1 MNDLVQ
7 IVLPVFGLIVIGYG
21 AGLLGLFSQRTGAGL
36 SEYVFTLGIP
46 LLIFKTLINATLP
59 ESQPWGYWLSYF
71 GGVALVWLLAML
83 VTAKFFGLTYRES
96 VIAGFSSG
104 QSNTV
109 LVGIPLLLKAY
120 GEPGAVPLF
129 LLIAVHL
136 PVTMT
141 AATLLF
147 EGASFRTAL
156 ALLPKLLLH
165 PILFGLVLGVLFRL
179 SGANLPVFAH
189 TIIDSIAASALPCAL
204 IAMGLSLRHHG
215 MNGSLGLSCAIGVL
229 KLMVHPALVYVLA
242 FKIFTLPPVWAGV
255 AVLFAASPT
264 GVNCYLFA
272 AKYQTGEKIA
282 SSAIALTTALSL
294 FTTLFWLCLGYALA
308 ATLPVA
314 LAGALGARAT
324 IPNIPVWYQG
334 LAKPP
339 LTPPNWVFGPAW
351 TILYILMAYAFYRI
365 LRHSPRED
373 QRNQAILVFISQLI
387 LNALWSFAFFAAH
400 SPALGLCVILPLELL
415 IGLTILRFAALDRL
429 AASCLLPY
437 AGWVAFAIWLNAG
450 VWWLAR

>member
-7 IVLPVFGLIVIGYG
+7 IVLPVFGLILIGYG
-21 AGLLGLFSQRTGAGL
+21 TGILGLFSQRTGAGL

-71 GGVALVWLLAML
+71 GGVALVWWLAMWI
-83 VTAKFFGLTYRES
+83 TSKYYGLTYRES

-147 EGASFRTAL
+147 EGASLRTAL

-165 PILFGLVLGVLFRL
+165 PILFGLLLGILFRL
-179 SGANLPVFAH
+179 SGINLPLFAH

-215 MNGSLGLSCAIGVL
+215 MSGSLGLSFAISLL
-229 KLMVHPALVYVLA
+229 KLMIHPALVSILA
-242 FKIFTLPPVWAGV
+242 FHIFTLPPVWAGV

-282 SSAIALTTALSL
+282 SSAIAMTTVASL
-294 FTTLFWLCLGYALA
+294 FTTLFWL
-308 ATLPVA
+308 
-314 LAGALGARAT
+314 
-324 IPNIPVWYQG
+324 
-334 LAKPP
+334 
-339 LTPPNWVFGPAW
+339 
-351 TILYILMAYAFYRI
+351 
-365 LRHSPRED
+365 
-373 QRNQAILVFISQLI
+373 
-387 LNALWSFAFFAAH
+387 
-400 SPALGLCVILPLELL
+400 
-415 IGLTILRFAALDRL
+415 
-429 AASCLLPY
+429 
-437 AGWVAFAIWLNAG
+437 
-450 VWWLAR
+450 WWLGVKTV